1 MLRIEKS
8 VTVIT
13 PTVGSSKL
21 ADAIRS
27 VNNQTY
33 KNIRHLI
40 VVDGEEY
47 WRSAC
52 QYVDEMN
59 TGRAS
64 FVMTPDNTG
73 ANGYYGHRIY
83 AAYPHLINSDYIA
96 FLDEDNWYEP
106 DHIEKLVRTIEEEKV
121 NFAYSFRTIHDR
133 EGNYLID
140 DNCESLGAWPI
151 WPTLGHP
158 KDKQGY
164 LIDTS
169 SFLFETKFL
178 QACCYL
184 WHWGWGGD
192 RRFLHMIKERY
203 QPSYNTSGAYTLCY
217 RLDGNPNSVNKEF
230 FEKGNQAQLEYYK
243 GVLPWSRT

>member
-1 MLRIEKS
+1 MLLRIEKS

-13 PTVGSSKL
+13 PTIGSDKL
-21 ADAIRS
+21 ADAVRS
-27 VNNQTY
+27 VANQTY
-33 KNIRHLI
+33 QNVRHLLVCDGRQAKI
-40 VVDGEEY
+40 DLIKLNIKPTGKQTVVE
-47 WRSAC
+47 
-52 QYVDEMN
+52 
-59 TGRAS
+59 
-64 FVMTPDNTG
+64 TPDNTG
-73 ANGYYGHRIY
+73 GDGYYGHRIY

-106 DHIEKLVRTIEEEKV
+106 DHIDKLVRTIEEERV
-121 NFAYSFRTIHDR
+121 NFAFSFRKIFDR

-151 WPTLGHP
+151 WPTLGHT

-178 QACCYL
+178 QSCCHL

-192 RRFLHMIKERY
+192 RRFLHLVKEHY

-230 FEKGNQAQLEYYK
+230 FEKGNQAQLDHYK